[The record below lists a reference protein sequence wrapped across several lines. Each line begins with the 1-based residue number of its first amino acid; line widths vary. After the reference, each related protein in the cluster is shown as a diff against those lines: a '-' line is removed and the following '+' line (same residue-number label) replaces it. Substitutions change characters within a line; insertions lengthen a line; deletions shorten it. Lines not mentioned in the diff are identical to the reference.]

1 MIDKYGRREITSWRD
16 LPDEALP
23 ALEALDV
30 IIDEENGTVSFDL
43 DMFGGL
49 IRGAFETEYESG
61 RDMAPYVVIVNMIVL
76 AFTKACEEQLINEN
90 TGITE
95 CSWNQFIEKIKK
107 ARS

>member
-49 IRGAFETEYESG
+49 IRGAFETEYESC

-95 CSWNQFIEKIKK
+95 CIWNQFIEKIKK

>member
-1 MIDKYGRREITSWRD
+1 MIDKHGRREITSWMD

-23 ALEALDV
+23 ALDALDV

-43 DMFGGL
+43 DTFGCL
-49 IRGAFETEYESG
+49 IRGAFETVYDSG
-61 RDMAPYVVIVNMIVL
+61 RDMGPYVVIVNMIVL

-95 CSWNQFIEKIKK
+95 CF
-107 ARS
+107 RS

>member
-1 MIDKYGRREITSWRD
+1 MIDKHGRREIASWME
-16 LPDEALP
+16 LPDVALS

-49 IRGAFETEYESG
+49 IRGAFETEYASG
-61 RDMAPYVVIVNMIVL
+61 RDMAPFVAIANVIVL

-95 CSWNQFIEKIKK
+95 CSW
-107 ARS
+107 S